1 MLYGSTAPRLAN
13 PTMVALLDEVRER
26 RDEFEKLTYVPPDIV
41 QKLQAVGIYRAF
53 VPKEFGGDE
62 LSPSEF
68 LEMIELLSTADASTG
83 WVASFGVS
91 STYLAALPPEVFK
104 QIYRTDPDTVFA
116 GAIFPPQRA
125 EKVAGG
131 FKVSGRWPYCS
142 GCMGASLIGAGIS
155 IEDEG
160 KPSGLP
166 RMAVMPRQ
174 SISIRHTW
182 ETVGLIATGSHD
194 IVVDGVV
201 VPEEWTF
208 VRGSK
213 PQLDH
218 AIFRFP
224 SMALAAQV
232 LAVVGLGT
240 AREALDWLHREALEK
255 PSITGAPTIG
265 ARPYIQ
271 ADLAKAEARLR
282 SARSF
287 FYDTIEASWQRV
299 LKGGEVGN
307 EERVLLRLAATQA
320 AQEGAAVAQMAFF
333 MGGSSA
339 IRRGHVLAR
348 CMIDAAAVATHA
360 FLGAGTWTSAGA
372 GLLAQP
378 TPAGYP

>member
-1 MLYGSTAPRLAN
+1 
-13 PTMVALLDEVRER
+13 MVALLDEVRER

>member
-1 MLYGSTAPRLAN
+1 MLHGSTAPHLKN
-13 PTMVALLDEVRER
+13 PTIIPLLDEIRER

-41 QKLQAVGIYRAF
+41 RKLQSAGIYRAF
-53 VPKEFGGDE
+53 VPRELGGDE
-62 LSPSEF
+62 LSPGEF
-68 LEMIELLSTADASTG
+68 LETIELLSTADASTG

-91 STYLAALPPEVFK
+91 TIYLAALPPDVFNE
-104 QIYRTDPDTVFA
+104 IYRKDPDTVFA

-125 EKVAGG
+125 ERVTGG

-182 ETVGLIATGSHD
+182 ETVGLVATGSHD
-194 IVVDGVV
+194 IVADGVV
-201 VPEEWTF
+201 VPESWTF

-271 ADLAKAEARLR
+271 AELGKAEARLR
-282 SARSF
+282 SARAF
-287 FYDTIEASWQRV
+287 FYETIDNSWQRV
-299 LKGGEVGN
+299 LAGDEIGHQ
-307 EERVLLRLAATQA
+307 ERVMLRLAATQA

-339 IRRGHVLAR
+339 IQRGHVLAR
-348 CMIDAAAVATHA
+348 CMIDAASVAQHA
-360 FLGAGTWTSAGA
+360 FLGTGTWTSAGA
-372 GLLAQP
+372 GMLAQP

>member
-1 MLYGSTAPRLAN
+1 MPYGSTTSRLTS
-13 PTMVALLDEVRER
+13 PEMIALLDDVRRR
-26 RDEFEKLTYVPPDIV
+26 RDEFEKLTYVPADIV
-41 QKLQAVGIYRAF
+41 QKLQSVGIYRAF

-62 LSPSEF
+62 LTPSDF
-68 LEMIELLSTADASTG
+68 LQSIELLSTADASTG
-83 WVASFGVS
+83 WVSSFGVS
-91 STYLAALPPEVFK
+91 AIYLAALPPEVFAE
-104 QIYRTDPDTVFA
+104 IYRNDPNTVFA

-125 EKVAGG
+125 ERVADG

-155 IEDEG
+155 LEEEG
-160 KPSGLP
+160 GQSGLP
-166 RMAVMPRQ
+166 RMAVMPRK

-182 ETVGLIATGSHD
+182 ETVGLAATGSHD
-194 IVVDGVV
+194 IVADGVV
-201 VPEEWTF
+201 VPESWTF

-224 SMALAAQV
+224 AMALASQV

-240 AREALDWLHREALEK
+240 AREALDWLHHEALEK

-271 ADLAKAEARLR
+271 AELGKAEARLR
-282 SARSF
+282 SARAF
-287 FYDTIEASWQRV
+287 FYETVERSWQHV
-299 LKGGEVGN
+299 LSGDEIGH
-307 EERVLLRLAATQA
+307 EERVLLRMAATQA
-320 AQEGAAVAQMAFF
+320 AQDGAAVARMAFF

-339 IRRGHVLAR
+339 IQRGHVLAR
-348 CMIDAAAVATHA
+348 CMIDAASVAQHA
-360 FLGAGTWTSAGA
+360 FLGIGTWTSAGA